1 MEGNLTFSM
10 IKPDSFK
17 NDHTSEILFEIL
29 KAGFKLRAIKVTML
43 TLDKAEQFYEEHRGK
58 EFFERLTCFMSSG
71 PVMALILE
79 KPDAVNEFR
88 KLIGNTN
95 PEKAEEG
102 TIRKKY
108 GTTTTFNAVH
118 GADSSDH
125 AHREWSFFFS
135 KREIY

>member
-1 MEGNLTFSM
+1 MDGSLTFSM

-17 NDHTSEILFEIL
+17 NGHTSDILFEIL
-29 KAGFKLRAIKVTML
+29 KADFKLKAIKITML
-43 TLDKAEQFYEEHRGK
+43 TLDKAEEFYSEHRGK

-102 TIRKKY
+102 TIRHKY
-108 GTTTTFNAVH
+108 GTSTTFNAVH
-118 GADSSDH
+118 GADSPEH
-125 AHREWSFFFS
+125 AQREWSFFFS

>member
-1 MEGNLTFSM
+1 MNNKLTFAM

-17 NDHTSEILFEIL
+17 NGHTSEILLEIL
-29 KAGFKLRAIKVTML
+29 KAGFKLRAIKITSF
-43 TLDKAEQFYEEHRGK
+43 THEKAEQFYEEHRGK
-58 EFFERLTCFMSSG
+58 EFFDRLTRFMSSG

-88 KLIGNTN
+88 KLIGKTD

-108 GTTTTFNAVH
+108 GTDTTHNAVH
-118 GADSSDH
+118 GADSNEH
-125 AHREWSFFFS
+125 AEREWSFFFS
-135 KREIY
+135 KKEIH